1 MGVMF
6 FRFFQR
12 PTTEPLHV
20 AMMGVRMGERVLQ
33 IGCDDPTLL
42 AGVAA
47 KVGLSG
53 TAAAAVRNA
62 EEAARA
68 EKAGAEAGALVDIR
82 TGALTALPFD
92 AGSFDIVVID
102 DTAGRFAALGS
113 DTRDGATREALR
125 VLRAG
130 GRVEIVEGVKTAGM
144 RGQPIARPDGYAGDA
159 VLTAA
164 GFRPVRVLAER
175 DQYRFYEGL
184 KPAR

>member
-1 MGVMF
+1 MGAMF
-6 FRFFQR
+6 FRFFHR
-12 PTTEPLHV
+12 PKTEPLHV

-33 IGCDDPTLL
+33 IGCDDLTLL

-53 TAAAAVRNA
+53 TAAAAVRDA
-62 EEAARA
+62 GEGARA

-82 TGALTALPFD
+82 TGALTAIPFD
-92 AGSFDIVVID
+92 DASFDIVVID
-102 DTAGRFAALGS
+102 DTAGHFAALAREA
-113 DTRDGATREALR
+113 RDGAAREALR
-125 VLRAG
+125 VLRGG

-144 RGQPIARPDGYAGDA
+144 RGHAIARPEGYAGDA

-175 DQYRFYEGL
+175 ELFRFYEGL